1 MCFEY
6 ELVSVPY
13 FLDEMPL
20 WDLNDILIGI
30 SYKGRQDWERIR
42 TAAYLSMA
50 PHCKKLD
57 IKKTLPFPWD
67 KDIQTE
73 DTAISNKD
81 IKRMKLLAKQFESK
95 TGN

>member
-1 MCFEY
+1 MMSVYEY
-6 ELVSVPY
+6 ASDMNRTVNQI
-13 FLDEMPL
+13 LDL
-20 WDLNDILIGI
+20 
-30 SYKGRQDWERIR
+30 
-42 TAAYLSMA
+42 
-50 PHCKKLD
+50 CKKLD